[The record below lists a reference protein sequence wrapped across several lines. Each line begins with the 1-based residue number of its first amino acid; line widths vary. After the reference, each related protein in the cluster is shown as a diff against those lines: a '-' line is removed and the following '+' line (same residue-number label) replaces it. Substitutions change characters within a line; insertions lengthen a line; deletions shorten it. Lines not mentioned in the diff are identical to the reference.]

1 MYEEKNEN
9 QQDNL
14 YTNSNGD
21 NMDGASRPS
30 YYRDD
35 IYAPLEYTPS
45 AEDSASQTADSSA
58 GETEQA
64 LSHTTDEPV
73 VTGKK
78 RFRNVSGFA
87 NARLWRYVGAAALV
101 LLMALA
107 GGYAGTRLAAGSIID
122 RAAEQM
128 ASNMEGYL
136 EQAGATV
143 LYRNVSTTTD
153 SNIASSSMDV
163 AAVTEAVQDSVV
175 EISTEVI
182 SYYNNWWGQI
192 GQEISQGAGSGV
204 IISDDG
210 YIVTCYHVV
219 EDANTISVALRNGE
233 VYDAVLVGSSEEN
246 DLAVLKIDAQGLS
259 PAVLGN
265 SSDLVVGSAV
275 IAVGNPLGSL
285 AGTMTAGYISA
296 LERELTID
304 GSTYTLL
311 QTDAAINSGN
321 SGGGLFNSN
330 GELVGIVSAK
340 ATSIG
345 VEGLGFALPIDDL
358 KQDIEDIISYGY
370 PTSNVSLG
378 IISVN
383 ITDERTAIGYD
394 VDTYGVYIA
403 YVVEGSNAEYAGLQV
418 GDRIVSMDGE
428 EITDNEQVA
437 EIVGTKQDGDTLEI
451 VVSRNGNEQ
460 TISVVMYAVV
470 PDGDT
475 RVEV

>member
-1 MYEEKNEN
+1 MYEEENEN
-9 QQDNL
+9 RQGDL
-14 YTNSNGD
+14 YTNGNSD
-21 NMDGASRPS
+21 NRDSISRPS

-45 AEDSASQTADSSA
+45 VENSASQTADSSA
-58 GETEQA
+58 GNT
-64 LSHTTDEPV
+64 HTTDTSV
-73 VTGKK
+73 RTGKK
-78 RFRNVSGFA
+78 RFRKTGGFIH
-87 NARLWRYVGAAALV
+87 ARRWRYVGAAALV
-101 LLMALA
+101 LLMAMA
-107 GGYAGTRLAAGSIID
+107 GGYVGTRLAADSIVD

-128 ASNMEGYL
+128 ALNMEGYL

-143 LYRNVSTTTD
+143 LYRNVSTTTE
-153 SNIASSSMDV
+153 SNTASSSMDV
-163 AAVTEAVQDSVV
+163 AAVTKAVQDSVV

-182 SYYNNWWGQI
+182 SYYNSWWGQI

-210 YIVTCYHVV
+210 YILTCHHVV
-219 EDANTISVALRNGE
+219 ADANTIRIALRNGE

-275 IAVGNPLGSL
+275 IALGNPLGSL

-311 QTDAAINSGN
+311 QTDAAINGGN
-321 SGGGLFNSN
+321 SGGGLFNAN

-358 KQDIEDIISYGY
+358 KQDIEGIISYGY

-383 ITDERTAIGYD
+383 VTDDRTAIGYD
-394 VDTYGVYIA
+394 VDTYGIYIA

-418 GDRIVSMDGE
+418 GDRIISMDGK
-428 EITDNEQVA
+428 EITENEQVA
-437 EIVGTKQDGDTLEI
+437 EIVSTKQDGDTLEI
-451 VVSRNGNEQ
+451 VLSRNGKEL
-460 TISVVMYAVV
+460 TIPVVMYAVV

-475 RVEV
+475 RMEV